1 MKKTNN
7 AETLISILIWISI
20 ISAISF
26 WAIKM
31 LQYDREKS
39 ITYDKINE
47 IFLLETNAN
56 NLVKKVITKD
66 FKEKE
71 VFYLYK
77 TWSQIIAYSWV
88 TNEYLKYINSDW
100 ELVTNTWTYVWNIY
114 SRLFIVDKDTATN
127 QLIKWG
133 IKELIRK

>member
-1 MKKTNN
+1 
-7 AETLISILIWISI
+7 
-20 ISAISF
+20 
-26 WAIKM
+26 M

-77 TWSQIIAYSWV
+77 T
-88 TNEYLKYINSDW
+88 
-100 ELVTNTWTYVWNIY
+100 
-114 SRLFIVDKDTATN
+114 
-127 QLIKWG
+127 
-133 IKELIRK
+133 